1 MKKILK
7 KFLIGAIVV
16 LSTTTIYSKSISI
29 KGITEILKIVTK
41 IYTQQQLMGTEQ
53 IQQGM
58 SLITQI
64 ENQVRQIENQYTM
77 LKRFSDEL
85 AQGNLTHLE
94 DYYREFGYMLD
105 SYDSIM
111 LDTEN
116 LSKRYVELFK
126 EKPKE
131 FEKIGI
137 TQDYMEKM
145 DKNIREARQESN
157 TALYDVMVSKGFA
170 AKVGADEQNLKML
183 LEASKSSTGV
193 VETLQITNSLLGQIS
208 ANVSQLGLLSETAN
222 KAQAMATNTESQE
235 IETSKKE
242 LEQIKN
248 KQKNK
253 EEEIMQKLRKEAR
266 KSIKL

>member
-1 MKKILK
+1 MKKTLK
-7 KFLIGAIVV
+7 KLLIGALVV

-29 KGITEILKIVTK
+29 KGITEILKVVTK

-64 ENQVRQIENQYTM
+64 DNQVRQIQNQYEM
-77 LKRFSDEL
+77 LKRLEEQIS
-85 AQGNLTHLE
+85 QGNILYLE
-94 DYYREFGYMLD
+94 DYFREFGYMID

-111 LDTEN
+111 LETEK
-116 LSKRYVELFK
+116 LSDKYMELFK
-126 EKPKE
+126 EKPQE

-145 DKNIREARQESN
+145 DQNIREARQMSN
-157 TALYDVMVSKGFA
+157 TALYDVMTSKGFS
-170 AKVGADEQNLKML
+170 AKLGADEQNLKTL
-183 LEASKSSTGV
+183 LNASKSSTGV
-193 VETLQITNSLLGQIS
+193 VETLQITNSILGQIS
-208 ANVSQLGLLSETAN
+208 TNISQLGLLNETAT

-235 IETSKKE
+235 IESGKKE
-242 LEQIKN
+242 LDTIKKN
-248 KQKNK
+248 QKLK
-253 EEEIMQKLRKEAR
+253 EEKRLQEMKKLTG

>member
-1 MKKILK
+1 
-7 KFLIGAIVV
+7 
-16 LSTTTIYSKSISI
+16 
-29 KGITEILKIVTK
+29 
-41 IYTQQQLMGTEQ
+41 MGTEQ

-131 FEKIGI
+131 FEKIGV
-137 TQDYMEKM
+137 TQEYMEKM

-170 AKVGADEQNLKML
+170 AKIGADEQNLKML

-208 ANVSQLGLLSETAN
+208 ANISQLGLLSETAN

-235 IETSKKE
+235 VEHGKEE
-242 LEQIKN
+242 LEKIKEN
-248 KQKNK
+248 QTLN
-253 EEEIMQKLRKEAR
+253 EEKMIQKLRKEAG

>member
-7 KFLIGAIVV
+7 KLLIGVLVV

-29 KGITEILKIVTK
+29 KGITEILKVLTK

-131 FEKIGI
+131 FEKLGFN
-137 TQDYMEKM
+137 QDYIEKM
-145 DKNIREARQESN
+145 DRNIREARQESN
-157 TALYDVMVSKGFA
+157 TALYDVMTSKGFA

-183 LEASKSSTGV
+183 LNASKTSTGV
-193 VETLQITNSLLGQIS
+193 VETLQITNSILGQIS
-208 ANVSQLGLLSETAN
+208 TNISQLGLLSETAN
-222 KAQAMATNTESQE
+222 KAQAMSTNTDSQE
-235 IETSKKE
+235 MENSKVE
-242 LEQIKN
+242 LENAKKTQKLNDQIKMQELIN
-248 KQKNK
+248 KSK
-253 EEEIMQKLRKEAR
+253 
-266 KSIKL
+266 KSIKI